1 MKSFRKRLLLLAATL
16 MVAVIAVYA
25 DLPGWLQNLPDI
37 ARLDGVFF
45 CTAPMPG
52 GPVTVRRS
60 PQESRAALGQLIE
73 ATPAEADLRALR
85 AHAAEE
91 QLDFAAAEE
100 DWKKFA
106 ELAPDKGAGQL
117 ALADFYHRR
126 LRPPDELGALD
137 AAGAQVLAPSQERL
151 QPVNQQ
157 RSWHTFERAVALVE
171 AQALPVETGMAQ
183 YRAWIARYPREQA
196 AYSNFFDYLVGHK
209 QFAVAGELTTA
220 YEKAFPED
228 TVFPV
233 GARARIE
240 ESRGSVEQALG
251 VYDRAF
257 QPLWPP
263 ELVKQYFGL
272 LGRTHNLRRFLEKAR
287 GAQAANPNDLNAAVR
302 IFYYYQQ
309 QGNLPAAQRALV
321 EFRLKKQARKS
332 PWRAEE
338 YWTLARLFE
347 ETQQYEEA
355 VRNYYE
361 LYKVAGGGADAE
373 RALAGIISVLF
384 TAPEQRIRF
393 GAGDLSFYK
402 DVATMDP
409 YPGFLNGILSL
420 LLNSA
425 APREQYSDEDQ
436 ASVAY
441 FHRVRAAELMALF
454 DSRFP
459 NSQRRPELHA
469 RLIQAY
475 ATYGDS
481 DGVIRSARKFRTA
494 FPQAAER
501 TEVALL
507 MADAFARKQDTQQE
521 FATYDE
527 VLKELAEK
535 ANGIPLGVKAG
546 PLPGGRGSERAAQ
559 KGEGTDEGAPE
570 GAEAETAKPV
580 VRAGDYSSVLERY
593 ISRLVVLKRPLDA
606 LRLLR
611 RELDRNPN
619 DPGLYERLAAFMQQN
634 RFDAQ
639 TGEVYRR
646 AIGQFGGTSWYDKL
660 ARWYLR
666 RKQAAEFEKLTH
678 EVTGIFSGTDL
689 EKYFQNVVSAGSSG
703 AAMHLQLNL
712 YAHQRFPY
720 DMVFVNN
727 LLSAYRSTHTWNPA
741 AWEKLLRN
749 YWYHDDKLRA
759 RFFEMLASSKRLGPE
774 IEAARAAGAA
784 NPAAVRFLGEAETWR
799 SHFEEAAAPLA
810 TAAEQEPGNARL
822 AHRAASLDR
831 SLAAFDPRFT
841 DKAIAIVEKLHQ
853 SEPRDLAVLTELG
866 EIHADREMFA
876 RARPYWNGLAA
887 IEPGT
892 PGGYLEAAT
901 VFWDYYLFDDAL
913 RLIGEGRKK
922 LGNAA
927 LYAYEAGAIYENKRD
942 YARAVTEYIKGAEEE
957 SPARE
962 RLIKLSRR
970 PAQRAIVE
978 KLTIERAAGA
988 EPGVAAVSLR
998 TALLEAQNRRA
1009 DLVQFLLGV
1018 AGRTASFEVLEKV
1031 RETADRLGL
1040 DEVLGRSLEREI
1052 AVATDPVERMRLR
1065 LALMRY
1071 HEGKHDIQRARETVE
1086 ALYAQNPAILGV
1098 VRATADFY
1106 WRNKLQRQAVDV
1118 LVAAAGASNATL
1130 QKVFTLEAA
1139 MKSTGTGDTQ
1149 RARQL
1154 LDGLLKGDPLKPEY
1168 VSAMAD
1174 TYVREGDD
1182 RGLRDFYTGKMREVG
1197 DEKLKLVLRRGLI
1210 PVLTRQ
1216 KDYTAAVDQYI
1227 EIAKGYPE
1235 DEGLTRE
1242 AATYASAHGVKDR
1255 LLAYFKKAV
1264 ADSPRDYRWPMV
1276 MARLDTFFEDI
1287 PGAIAAYSQA
1297 TSIRP
1302 DRVDLHMARASLE
1315 ERLMRFDEAL
1325 ASYAK
1330 LYERTYHDPQWMRK
1344 VAEVYARKGQTEAA
1358 VKALNTALI
1367 EGRPERPQPFFEAA
1381 RILDSWNMLEPAR
1394 RFAERGVELA
1404 GKDLM
1409 ADSDYQSGAQIYVRI
1424 MTRLRM
1430 YETALGRLEKLPS
1443 DPGPFQSVLTEAG
1456 GVAKVYYTPEEKSAL
1471 EAFVEKQD
1479 ARTYIGLARSAGL
1492 ADLEARWLFGYMML
1506 NADKSSSEERRF
1518 SELQSRRMKY
1528 DDLAIKLLA
1537 HWNAHPVS
1545 GRPVEAAE
1553 AYRSAGNEAGEIAAL
1568 TLADQSSEL
1577 SGDTLARYLE
1587 LLLKRDPQRLV
1598 ALAANERE
1606 KERDAAANAA
1616 VASGNVDLALKA
1628 VAARGRGLDAVWT
1641 KAYTG
1646 LVGLHYASVAPPTVE
1661 ASFLG
1666 ALGAGT
1672 IGERLGKKDDR
1683 SQQLAGDAWFYYGTA
1698 YGEYLEAKK
1707 SGDPEDYL
1715 PALVEGMPAHADAYY
1730 TLAEYYREAHDF
1742 PRALADYG
1750 HTLELDAMRGNAE
1763 DRIAEVLWE
1772 QGKREEAIGHWKA
1785 AFQAFRKA
1793 MDAGVPE
1800 TFWGDLEHALGN
1812 IGRRKLLPEVQKDA
1826 DAVLRTYI
1834 RRSGAYRVDTL
1845 LGAAF
1850 AAAADPAAGTVWV
1863 LDLCNSA
1870 QKRSELLSVVIEA
1883 KWLPKE
1889 NREPVYRRVQEAAEA
1904 EAAQFSM
1911 QSYRRD
1917 DVRRWR
1923 LSWIEY
1929 LLDTKQTEAARTEL
1943 EALAAKPGEEFG
1955 ESLATLEIRIA
1966 AQGGR
1971 MAQLVERYRREPEKA
1986 PALDSLLRIATGLEP
2001 REEARR
2007 LLEYVYSRQLDER
2020 NFTAANFLGL
2030 AELRLE
2036 EGNTEAAV
2044 TLLRRMTVVADEPFQ
2059 DLEAAADL
2067 LNKTGHKAEARPFLE
2082 ARVKAVPWDFG
2093 ARVKLGDAS
2102 VASAPA
2108 AAYDLRAQAAT
2119 LKPAGKSGSAELDLL
2134 AGGTIVPAAAEQPYF
2149 TYARVKAAETAGDA
2163 GTRIR
2168 LLLGAIAV
2176 DPDTNAARLPLVR
2189 LALANARYQLA
2200 LSAME
2205 PVFESSGLRYVLRE
2219 RGTSEATDASS
2230 YAQGFPSSSGLP
2242 VRERA
2247 AIAEGLALAFE
2258 KTGGPGSAT
2267 VMYRIAL
2274 AIEPTAEARAGLE
2287 RLLGEQKRRE
2297 ENASR
2302 RPVIKVGLEQEHL
2315 VRVRMEG
2322 GREK

>member
-1 MKSFRKRLLLLAATL
+1 MKSFRNRLLLLAAAL
-16 MVAVIAVYA
+16 MVAAIAVYA
-25 DLPGWLQNLPDI
+25 DLPGWLQHLPDI

-45 CTAPMPG
+45 RTAQMPG
-52 GPVTVRRS
+52 GPVTVRRP
-60 PQESRAALGQLIE
+60 PQESRAALTQLIA
-73 ATPAEADLRALR
+73 ATPGDAELRALR
-85 AHAAEE
+85 ARAAEE

-106 ELAPDKGAGQL
+106 ELAADKGDGQL

-126 LRPPDELGALD
+126 LRPVEEIRALD
-137 AAGAQVLAPSQERL
+137 EAGAQVLAPSLERL
-151 QPVNQQ
+151 QKVTEQ
-157 RSWHTFERAVALVE
+157 RSWRTFERAVALVE

-183 YRAWIARYPREQA
+183 YREWIARYPREQA
-196 AYSNFFDYLVGHK
+196 VYSGFFDYLVGHK
-209 QFAVAGELTTA
+209 QFPAAEELTAT
-220 YEKAFPED
+220 YGKAFPED
-228 TVFPV
+228 AVFPV
-233 GARARIE
+233 SARARIE
-240 ESRGSVEQALG
+240 ESRGSVEQALE
-251 VYDRAF
+251 VYDRSF

-272 LGRTHNLRRFLEKAR
+272 LGRTHNLRRFLERAR
-287 GAQAANPNDLNAAVR
+287 AAQRTNPDDLNAAVR

-332 PWRAEE
+332 AWRAEE

-384 TAPEQRIRF
+384 SAPEQRIRF

-425 APREQYSDEDQ
+425 SPSEQYADEDR

-459 NSQRRPELHA
+459 KSPRRPELHA

-481 DGVIRSARKFRTA
+481 DGVIRGGRKFLAT

-507 MADAFARKQDTQQE
+507 MAEAFARKEDTQQE
-521 FATYDE
+521 FATYDA
-527 VLKELAEK
+527 VLKELAAK
-535 ANGIPLGVKAG
+535 ANGLPLGAVAKVA
-546 PLPGGRGSERAAQ
+546 PVRRESE
-559 KGEGTDEGAPE
+559 E
-570 GAEAETAKPV
+570 GAEEEYAKAP
-580 VRAGDYSSVLERY
+580 VRASDYSSVLERY
-593 ISRLVVLKRPLDA
+593 ISRLVSLKRPMEA

-619 DPGLYERLAAFMQQN
+619 DPGLYARLAAFMQQN

-666 RKQAAEFEKLTH
+666 RKQAAEFDKLTR
-678 EVTGIFSGTDL
+678 EVTGIFSGTEL
-689 EKYFQNVVSAGSSG
+689 EKYFQGVVSRNSAG
-703 AAMHLQLNL
+703 AAMYLQLNL

-720 DMVFVNN
+720 DMVFVHN
-727 LLSAYRSTHTWNPA
+727 LLSAYSSKDTYNPA

-749 YWYHDDKLRA
+749 YWYHDERLRA
-759 RFFEMLASSKRLGPE
+759 TFFQTLGGVGRLNSE

-784 NPAAVRFLGEAETWR
+784 NPAAVRFLGEAEAWR
-799 SHFEEAAAPLA
+799 SHFEEAAAPLEA
-810 TAAEQEPGNARL
+810 AAEQEPGNARL
-822 AHRAASLDR
+822 AQRVASLDR
-831 SLAAFDPRFT
+831 SLAAFDPKYT

-853 SEPRDLAVLTELG
+853 SEPRNLAVLTELG
-866 EIHADREMFA
+866 EIEADREKFA

-901 VFWDYYLFDDAL
+901 VFWDYYLYDDAL

-927 LYAYEAGAIYENKRD
+927 LYAYEAGAIYENKRN
-942 YARAVTEYIKGAEEE
+942 YTRAVAEYIKGAEEE
-957 SPARE
+957 SSARA

-978 KLTIERAAGA
+978 KLTVERAAGQN
-988 EPGVAAVSLR
+988 PGVAAISLR
-998 TALLEAQNRRA
+998 TAILEAQNRRE

-1018 AGRTASFEVLEKV
+1018 QARTTSFEVLEKV

-1052 AVATDPVERMRLR
+1052 AVATDPVEGMRLR

-1071 HEGKHDIQRARETVE
+1071 EEGKRAIQRAREVVE
-1086 ALYAQNPAILGV
+1086 ALYAEHPAILGV
-1098 VRATADFY
+1098 VRATVDFY

-1130 QKVFTLEAA
+1130 KKQFTLEAA
-1139 MKSTGTGDTQ
+1139 MKSTEAGETR
-1149 RARQL
+1149 RAREL
-1154 LDGLLKGDPLKPEY
+1154 MRGLLEADPFKAEY
-1168 VSAMAD
+1168 VAAMAD

-1182 RGLRDFYTGKMREVG
+1182 RGLRDFYTGKMREVK
-1197 DEKLKLVLRRGLI
+1197 DDKLKLVLRRGLI

-1216 KDYTAAVDQYI
+1216 KDYAAAVDQYI
-1227 EIAKGYPE
+1227 EIVKGYPE
-1235 DEGLTRE
+1235 DEGVTRE
-1242 AATYASAHGVKDR
+1242 AAGYASSHGMKDR
-1255 LLAYFKKAV
+1255 LVGYFKKAV

-1287 PGAIAAYSQA
+1287 PGAIAAYTQA
-1297 TSIRP
+1297 TAIRP
-1302 DRVDLHMARASLE
+1302 DRVDLHMAQASLE

-1325 ASYAK
+1325 ASYTK

-1381 RILDSWNMLEPAR
+1381 RVLDSWNMLEAAR

-1404 GKDLM
+1404 GKDLFQ
-1409 ADSDYQSGAQIYVRI
+1409 DYAWGAQIYARI
-1424 MTRLRM
+1424 MTRLRA
-1430 YETALGRLEKLPS
+1430 YEEALGRLEKVPS
-1443 DPGPFQSVLTEAG
+1443 EEDPFRSVLTEVG
-1456 GVAKVYYTPEEKSAL
+1456 TTAKAYYTPEEKSAL

-1479 ARTYIGLARSAGL
+1479 AQKYISLARSAGL
-1492 ADLEARWLFGYMML
+1492 AELEARWLFGQMTL
-1506 NADKSSSEERRF
+1506 NAGKARSQEQRL
-1518 SELQSRRMKY
+1518 SELQTGRMKY
-1528 DDLAIKLLA
+1528 DDLAMKLVA
-1537 HWNAHPVS
+1537 YWNVYPAQERDNHLLI
-1545 GRPVEAAE
+1545 GAAE
-1553 AYRSAGNEAGEIAAL
+1553 AYRSGGNESGEIATLGLAQQYSGLAGEHL
-1568 TLADQSSEL
+1568 T
-1577 SGDTLARYLE
+1577 RYLE
-1587 LLLKRDPQRLV
+1587 LLLKRDPQRLL
-1598 ALAANERE
+1598 ALAANGRKE
-1606 KERDAAANAA
+1606 ERDAAANAA
-1616 VASGNVDLALKA
+1616 VASGNIDLAQRA

-1646 LVGLHYASVAPPTVE
+1646 LVGLNYAGVAPPTVE

-1666 ALGAGT
+1666 ALGTGT
-1672 IGERLGKKDDR
+1672 IGERLGKKVDR

-1698 YGEYLEAKK
+1698 YGEYLGAKK

-1715 PALVEGMPAHADAYY
+1715 PGLVEGTPAHADAYY
-1730 TLAEYYREAHDF
+1730 TLAEYYREQGDF

-1750 HTLELDAMRGNAE
+1750 HTLELDAKRGNAE

-1772 QGKREEAIGHWKA
+1772 QGKREEAVAHWKA
-1785 AFQAFRKA
+1785 AFQAFRKV

-1800 TFWGDLEHALGN
+1800 TFWGDVEHALGN
-1812 IGRRKLLPEVQKDA
+1812 IGKRKLLPEVQKDA

-1834 RRSGAYRVDTL
+1834 RRSGAYRTDTL
-1845 LGAAF
+1845 LAAAF
-1850 AAAADPAAGTVWV
+1850 RAAADPAAGTAWV

-1870 QKRSELLSVVIEA
+1870 QNRSELLSAVVES

-1889 NREPVYRRVQEAAEA
+1889 NREPVYRRIQEAAES
-1904 EAAQFSM
+1904 EAAQFAM

-1917 DVRRWR
+1917 EVRRWR

-1929 LLDTKQTEAARTEL
+1929 LVQTKQTERARTEL
-1943 EALAAKPGEEFG
+1943 EALTAKAGGDFG
-1955 ESLATLEIRIA
+1955 ESLVSLEIRIA
-1966 AQGGR
+1966 AQDGR
-1971 MAQLVERYRREPEKA
+1971 LAQLIERYRREPEKA
-1986 PALDSLLRIATGLEP
+1986 PALDTLLRIAGGLEP

-2007 LLEYVYSRQLDER
+2007 LLDFVYTRQLDDR

-2044 TLLRRMTVVADEPFQ
+2044 TLLRRMTLVADEPFE
-2059 DLEAAADL
+2059 DLVAAADL

-2108 AAYDLRAQAAT
+2108 APYDLRVQAT
-2119 LKPAGKSGSAELDLL
+2119 GLRPGGKSGSVELDLL
-2134 AGGTIVPAAAEQPYF
+2134 AGGAIAPAAAEQPYF
-2149 TYARVKAAETAGDA
+2149 AYARAKAAQTAGDA

-2168 LLLGAIAV
+2168 LLLGAIAIE
-2176 DPDTNAARLPLVR
+2176 PEAGAARLSLVR
-2189 LALANARYQLA
+2189 AALASGRDQLA

-2205 PVFESSGLRYVLRE
+2205 PAFEAGGLKYVLRE
-2219 RGTSEATDASS
+2219 LETSETIDVNS
-2230 YAQGFPSSSGLP
+2230 YAQEFPASSGLP
-2242 VRERA
+2242 DRERA
-2247 AIAEGLALAFE
+2247 AIAEGLAQAFE
-2258 KTGGPGSAT
+2258 KTGRAGSAG

-2287 RLLGEQKRRE
+2287 RLQAEEKRRE
-2297 ENASR
+2297 ENAQR

>member
-1 MKSFRKRLLLLAATL
+1 LKSCRNRLLLLAAAL
-16 MVAVIAVYA
+16 MVAAIAVYA
-25 DLPGWLQNLPDI
+25 DLPGWLQNLPEI
-37 ARLDGVFF
+37 ARLEGVFF
-45 CTAPMPG
+45 RTAQMPG
-52 GPVTVRRS
+52 GPVTVRRP
-60 PQESRAALGQLIE
+60 PQESRAALSQLIA

-106 ELAPDKGAGQL
+106 ELAADKGEGQL

-126 LRPPDELGALD
+126 LRPLEEIRALD
-137 AAGAQVLAPSQERL
+137 DAGAQALAPSQERL
-151 QPVNQQ
+151 QPVAEQ
-157 RSWHTFERAVALVE
+157 RSWRTFERAVALVE
-171 AQALPVETGMAQ
+171 AQALPVETGTAQ

-196 AYSNFFDYLVGHK
+196 VYRKFFDYLVGHK
-209 QFAVAGELTTA
+209 QFAVAGELTTT
-220 YEKAFPED
+220 YEKTFPED
-228 TVFPV
+228 AVFPV
-233 GARARIE
+233 GARAGIE

-272 LGRTHNLRRFLEKAR
+272 LGRTHNLRRFLERAR

-321 EFRLKKQARKS
+321 EFRLRKQARKS
-332 PWRAEE
+332 PWSAEE
-338 YWTLARLFE
+338 FWTLARLFE

-361 LYKVAGGGADAE
+361 VYKVANGGADAE
-373 RALAGIISVLF
+373 RALAGIISVLV
-384 TAPEQRIRF
+384 TAPEQPIRF

-425 APREQYSDEDQ
+425 TPREQYADEDR

-459 NSQRRPELHA
+459 KSPRRPELHS

-481 DGVIRSARKFRTA
+481 DGVIRGGRKFRAA
-494 FPQAAER
+494 FPQAEER

-507 MADAFARKQDTQQE
+507 MAEAFARKGDTQQE
-521 FATYDE
+521 FAMYDE
-527 VLKELAEK
+527 VLKELAER
-535 ANGIPLGVKAG
+535 AGGLPLGAG
-546 PLPGGRGSERAAQ
+546 VRPLPRGRGSEARTEGGTEESA
-559 KGEGTDEGAPE
+559 GE
-570 GAEAETAKPV
+570 ETAKPA
-580 VRAGDYSSVLERY
+580 VRAGDYSGVLERY
-593 ISRLVVLKRPLDA
+593 ISRLVSLKRPLEA

-646 AIGQFGGTSWYDKL
+646 AIQQFGGTSWHDKL

-666 RKQAAEFEKLTH
+666 RKQTAEFEKLTR

-689 EKYFQNVVSAGSSG
+689 EKYFQSVVIEGSSG

-720 DMVFVNN
+720 DMVFVHN
-727 LLSAYRSTHTWNPA
+727 LLSAYSSKDTWNSA
-741 AWEKLLRN
+741 AVEKLLRN
-749 YWYHDDKLRA
+749 YWYHDDRVRA
-759 RFFEMLASSKRLGPE
+759 WFFEMLASSKRLGSE
-774 IEAARAAGAA
+774 VEAARAAGAG
-784 NPAAVRFLGEAETWR
+784 NPAAVRFLGEAEAWR
-799 SHFEEAAAPLA
+799 SHFEEAAAPLDA
-810 TAAEQEPGNARL
+810 AAEQEPGNARL

-831 SLAAFDPRFT
+831 SLAAFDARFT
-841 DKAIAIVEKLHQ
+841 DKAIAIEEKLHQ
-853 SEPRDLAVLTELG
+853 SEPRDHAVLTELG

-876 RARPYWNGLAA
+876 RARPYWNELAA

-892 PGGYLEAAT
+892 PSGYLEAAT

-922 LGNAA
+922 LGNPA
-927 LYAYEAGAIYENKRD
+927 LYAYEAGAIYENKRN
-942 YARAVTEYIKGAEEE
+942 YTRAVAEYIQGAEEE
-957 SPARE
+957 SSARA

-978 KLTIERAAGA
+978 KLTIERTAGA
-988 EPGVAAVSLR
+988 NPGAAAVSLR
-998 TALLEAQNRRA
+998 TALLEAQNRRD

-1071 HEGKHDIQRARETVE
+1071 HEGKRDVQRARETVE
-1086 ALYAQNPAILGV
+1086 ALYTEHPAILGV

-1118 LVAAAGASNATL
+1118 LVGAAGAANATL
-1130 QKVFTLEAA
+1130 KKQFTLEAA
-1139 MKSTGTGDTQ
+1139 MKSTEAGDTQ

-1154 LDGLLKGDPLKPEY
+1154 MGGLLEGDPFKPEY
-1168 VSAMAD
+1168 VAAMAD

-1182 RGLRDFYTGKMREVG
+1182 RGLRDFYTGKMREVS
-1197 DEKLKLVLRRGLI
+1197 DDKLKLVLRRGLI

-1227 EIAKGYPE
+1227 EIVKGYPE
-1235 DEGLTRE
+1235 DEGVTRE
-1242 AATYASAHGVKDR
+1242 AATYASSHGVKDR
-1255 LLAYFKKAV
+1255 LVGYFKKAV

-1297 TSIRP
+1297 TAIRP

-1325 ASYAK
+1325 ASYTK

-1358 VKALNTALI
+1358 VKALNTALV

-1381 RILDSWNMLEPAR
+1381 RILDSWNLLEPAR

-1404 GKDLM
+1404 GKDLL
-1409 ADSDYQSGAQIYVRI
+1409 ADSDYQEGAQIYARI
-1424 MTRLRM
+1424 MTRLRV
-1430 YETALGRLEKLPS
+1430 YEAAIGRLEKLPTE
-1443 DPGPFQSVLTEAG
+1443 PGPFQSVLTEVG
-1456 GVAKVYYTPEEKSAL
+1456 TVAKAYYTPEEKSAL

-1479 ARTYIGLARSAGL
+1479 ARTYVSLARNAGL
-1492 ADLEARWLFGYMML
+1492 ADLEARWWFGHIML
-1506 NADKSSSEERRF
+1506 NAGKASSEERRF
-1518 SELQSRRMKY
+1518 SELQTRRMKY
-1528 DDLAIKLLA
+1528 DDLAHKLLA
-1537 HWNAHPVS
+1537 YWNVYPAQERDNHLLTQ
-1545 GRPVEAAE
+1545 AAE
-1553 AYRSAGNEAGEIAAL
+1553 AYRSAGDESGEVAAL
-1568 TLADQSSEL
+1568 TLAEQNSEL
-1577 SGDTLARYLE
+1577 SGDTLERYLE

-1598 ALAANERE
+1598 ALAANARE

-1616 VASGNVDLALKA
+1616 VGSGNVELALRA

-1646 LVGLHYASVAPPTVE
+1646 LTGLHYADVAPATVE

-1666 ALGAGT
+1666 ALGTGT
-1672 IGERLGKKDDR
+1672 IGERLGKKGDR
-1683 SQQLAGDAWFYYGTA
+1683 SQQLAGDSWFYYGTA
-1698 YGEYLEAKK
+1698 YGEYEAAKK

-1715 PALVEGMPAHADAYY
+1715 PALVEGTPARAEAYY
-1730 TLAEYYREAHDF
+1730 TLAEYYREERDF

-1750 HTLELDAMRGNAE
+1750 HTLELDPKRGSAE

-1772 QGKREEAIGHWKA
+1772 QGKREEAIAHWKA
-1785 AFQAFRKA
+1785 AFQAFRKVL
-1793 MDAGVPE
+1793 DGRTPE
-1800 TFWGDLEHALGN
+1800 TFWSDVEHELGN
-1812 IGRRKLLPEVQKDA
+1812 IGRRKLLPAVQKDA

-1834 RRSGAYRVDTL
+1834 RRNGAYRSDTL

-1850 AAAADPAAGTVWV
+1850 EAAADPAAGTAWV
-1863 LDLCNSA
+1863 LDLCSSA
-1870 QKRSELLSVVIEA
+1870 PKRSELLSTVIES

-1889 NREPVYRRVQEAAEA
+1889 NREPVYRRIQEAAEA

-1911 QSYRRD
+1911 QQYRRD

-1929 LLDTKQTEAARTEL
+1929 LVETKQTERARMEL
-1943 EALAAKPGEEFG
+1943 EALTAKAEGEFA
-1955 ESLATLEIRIA
+1955 ESLVSLEIRIA

-1971 MAQLVERYRREPEKA
+1971 LAQLIERYRREPDKA
-1986 PALDSLLRIATGLEP
+1986 PALDTLLRLAGGLEP
-2001 REEARR
+2001 RAEARR
-2007 LLEYVYSRQLDER
+2007 LLEFVYTRQLDER

-2044 TLLRRMTVVADEPFQ
+2044 TLLRRMTLVADEPFQ

-2067 LNKTGHKAEARPFLE
+2067 LSKTGHKAEARPFLE

-2108 AAYDLRAQAAT
+2108 ASYELRAQAAA
-2119 LKPAGKSGSAELDLL
+2119 LKPGGKSGSAELDLL
-2134 AGGTIVPAAAEQPYF
+2134 ATGAIAPAAAEQPFF
-2149 TYARVKAAETAGDA
+2149 THARVKAAETAGDA

-2168 LLLGAIAV
+2168 LLLGAIAIE
-2176 DPDTNAARLPLVR
+2176 PEANAARLPLVR
-2189 LALANARYQLA
+2189 AALASARYQLA

-2205 PVFESSGLRYVLRE
+2205 PVFESGGLKYVLRE
-2219 RGTSEATDASS
+2219 RGTSEAIDVSS
-2230 YAQGFPSSSGLP
+2230 YAQEFPSSSGLSG
-2242 VRERA
+2242 RERA

-2258 KTGGPGSAT
+2258 KTGRPGSAA

-2274 AIEPTAEARAGLE
+2274 AIEPTAEARAGIE
-2287 RLLGEQKRRE
+2287 RLQVEAKRRE
-2297 ENASR
+2297 ENALR
-2302 RPVIKVGLEQEHL
+2302 RPVIKGGLEQEHL